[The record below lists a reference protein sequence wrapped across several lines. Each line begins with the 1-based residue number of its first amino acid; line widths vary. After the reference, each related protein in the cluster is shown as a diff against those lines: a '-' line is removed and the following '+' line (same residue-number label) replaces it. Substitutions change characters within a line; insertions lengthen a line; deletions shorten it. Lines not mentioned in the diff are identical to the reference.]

1 MALLERIIKASSNE
15 GDIILDPFCGCATTC
30 IAAERL
36 GRKWVGIDV
45 SHKAYEFVK
54 ERLAKEIEGKDTL
67 FHEAAGSFSN
77 CTPPQELTRGQTRK
91 TKKYVYIISHQKY
104 QGEYKVGIASN
115 VERRL
120 SSYQTGDPDRAYK
133 IEYSFHTPN
142 FRAIESYIHEK
153 YDNKHEWVSGVL
165 QDIIKDI
172 ENYQPASR

>member
-1 MALLERIIKASSNE
+1 MR
-15 GDIILDPFCGCATTC
+15 GDIVLDPFCGSATTC

-36 GRKWVGIDV
+36 GRKWIGIDV
-45 SHKAYEFVK
+45 LFEAYGFVK

-67 FHEAAGSFSN
+67 FYEQLVDFQN
-77 CTPPQELTRGQTRK
+77 TPPSRTDRGVDAQ

-115 VERRL
+115 VEKRL

-133 IEYSFHTPN
+133 IEYSFHTPH

-153 YDNKHEWVSGVL
+153 YDNKHEWVSGEL
-165 QDIIKDI
+165 HG
-172 ENYQPASR
+172 YY